1 MTALHQYERLE
12 SSGLWRGDI
21 NSQRRDVTVSFGKAT
36 LVISD
41 AAGRALTHWSLPAV
55 VRQNEGV
62 RPAVFTPDTGPDE
75 TLEIDDDLMID
86 AIEQVRKTLSRSRPQ
101 RGRMRQIGSWGILAA
116 AAGLA
121 IFWLPDALIRQTAT
135 SVPDQKRAEIGATV
149 LGHVQKLTGP
159 RCSDAA
165 ATQVLSTLHR
175 RVLGAD
181 AKGRVVVLP
190 VLAQGAVAMTGQ
202 LIALDRRIIENADDP
217 AVPAGYIL
225 AAHLMG
231 QRSDPF
237 ANVLDA
243 VGFRKTLGLLATGD
257 LASENLA
264 DYARSLTEQDAA
276 FPTDRVLIDAFAA
289 AQLPTTPFAFARDG
303 TGARTAGLIAADA
316 HAERDEPEILSDAD
330 WIRLQG
336 ICN

>member
-55 VRQNEGV
+55 VRQNAGV

-86 AIEQVRKTLSRSRPQ
+86 AIEQVRKT
-101 RGRMRQIGSWGILAA
+101 
-116 AAGLA
+116 
-121 IFWLPDALIRQTAT
+121 
-135 SVPDQKRAEIGATV
+135 
-149 LGHVQKLTGP
+149 
-159 RCSDAA
+159 
-165 ATQVLSTLHR
+165 
-175 RVLGAD
+175 LGAD

-276 FPTDRVLIDAFAA
+276 FPTDRILIDAFAA